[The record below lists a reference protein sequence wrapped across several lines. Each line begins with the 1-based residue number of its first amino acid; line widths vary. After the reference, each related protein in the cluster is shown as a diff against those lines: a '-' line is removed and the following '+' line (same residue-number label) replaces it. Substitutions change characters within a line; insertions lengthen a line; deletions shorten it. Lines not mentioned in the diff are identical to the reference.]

1 MILELRELRAELT
14 PLKSL
19 RATVPIVLQM
29 SMEKNSFWNT
39 SQKSKSSIRGDDY
52 RTKLLD
58 AVECPSGT
66 MPPCMISGVRG
77 SAAEIICG
85 HIVGVSN
92 TDEKKLAYLQMKS
105 TDLNEPNNLVFWARG
120 FEEAYERMQLPF
132 TKSNPL
138 RDALFLHIWD
148 DSIREKPIYPDAVE
162 KMGYYEGM
170 ELKSNGHVIIRRGLS
185 YHAYLA
191 CLKHQNLDGELMR
204 PSLYGSPGPYPF
216 KTEADILW
224 EQFSTAVQ
232 FETLICYIHGDS
244 IYCPVAK

>member
-1 MILELRELRAELT
+1 
-14 PLKSL
+14 
-19 RATVPIVLQM
+19 
-29 SMEKNSFWNT
+29 
-39 SQKSKSSIRGDDY
+39 
-52 RTKLLD
+52 
-58 AVECPSGT
+58 
-66 MPPCMISGVRG
+66 MPTCMISGVRG
-77 SAAEIICG
+77 SAAQIICG

-120 FEEAYERMQLPF
+120 FDEAYEKMQLSF
-132 TKSNPL
+132 IKSNPL

-224 EQFSTAVQ
+224 EQFSTAVKC
-232 FETLICYIHGDS
+232 ETEEI
-244 IYCPVAK
+244 

>member
-92 TDEKKLAYLQMKS
+92 TDEKKLAFPQMKS
-105 TDLNEPNNLVFWARG
+105 TDLNEQNNLVFWARG

-216 KTEADILW
+216 KTESDIK
-224 EQFSTAVQ
+224 FS
-232 FETLICYIHGDS
+232 II
-244 IYCPVAK
+244 IMN

>member
-85 HIVGVSN
+85 HCWRF
-92 TDEKKLAYLQMKS
+92 KY
-105 TDLNEPNNLVFWARG
+105 R
-120 FEEAYERMQLPF
+120 
-132 TKSNPL
+132 
-138 RDALFLHIWD
+138 
-148 DSIREKPIYPDAVE
+148 REKISIS
-162 KMGYYEGM
+162 
-170 ELKSNGHVIIRRGLS
+170 SNEV
-185 YHAYLA
+185 
-191 CLKHQNLDGELMR
+191 DR
-204 PSLYGSPGPYPF
+204 P
-216 KTEADILW
+216 
-224 EQFSTAVQ
+224 Q
-232 FETLICYIHGDS
+232 
-244 IYCPVAK
+244 

>member
-1 MILELRELRAELT
+1 MILT

-92 TDEKKLAYLQMKS
+92 TDEKKLAFPQMKS
-105 TDLNEPNNLVFWARG
+105 TDLNEQNNLVFWARG

-191 CLKHQNLDGELMR
+191 CLKHQSLDGELMR
-204 PSLYGSPGPYPF
+204 PSLYGSPGLYPF

-224 EQFSTAVQ
+224 EQFSTAVKS
-232 FETLICYIHGDS
+232 ETEEI
-244 IYCPVAK
+244 